1 MPDAP
6 AVTAALSLG
15 GNVGDVAAAFDNTLD
30 ALRAH
35 ERIANLRASRIYVTP
50 PWGKTDQPDFL
61 NMAAAFETTLT
72 PRELLAL
79 IRELEARA
87 GRTREERWGP
97 RTLDLDII
105 LYGDQVIDE
114 PDLQIPHPR
123 AHERA
128 FVLVPLAEIMPEARI
143 HGSSVRDLAKMCDA
157 HGMKVRA

>member
-1 MPDAP
+1 M
-6 AVTAALSLG
+6 AALSLG
-15 GNVGDVAAAFDNTLD
+15 GNVGDVAAAFDNTLA

-35 ERIANLRASRIYVTP
+35 ERIGNLRASQVYVTP

-61 NMAAAFETTLT
+61 NMAVAFETTLT

-128 FVLVPLAEIMPEARI
+128 FVLVPLAEVAPEARMG
-143 HGSSVRDLAKMCDA
+143 GSSVRDLTKMSDA